1 MFNTKHSGKI
11 KNDKI
16 MRWRIELSTYDFDII
31 YRYGEE
37 NIPDDVLSRL
47 NCVTMN
53 LKKLQDLHYSLCHP
67 GVTRLA
73 HFVKQRNLPFSLD
86 QVRQVV
92 RSCTVCAEIKPQFF
106 KPESVHLIKATCPFK
121 RLSLDFKGPLPST
134 NQNRFLI
141 TIIDEYSR
149 FPFAFSC
156 RDTSAKSIISGLDQ
170 VFSMFGMPAYI
181 HSDRGSAFMSAE
193 FKRYLLDK
201 GIASSRTTSYNPA
214 GNGQVERLNQT
225 LWQAIK
231 LGLKTHKLPLQ
242 HWQELLS
249 DALHS
254 VRSLLCTATNQTPHE
269 RIFNF
274 QRRSTSGSSIPSWL
288 ATPGP
293 VLIKRH
299 VRSSKFDPLT
309 EEVHLIEANPQY
321 AHVRYPDE
329 KEDTVAL
336 KHLAPKPT
344 SNDEILETNR
354 VVEVDSENPANDAA
368 PANESF
374 TTEDVD
380 AEPIQNESLN
390 DPSCETKL
398 RRSQRVRKPPERY
411 DPANY

>member
-16 MRWRIELSTYDFDII
+16 MRWKIELSTNDFDII
-31 YRYGEE
+31 YRCGEE
-37 NIPDDVLSRL
+37 NISADALSRL

-53 LKKLQDLHYSLCHP
+53 LKKLQDLHDSLCHS

-73 HFVKQRNLPFSLD
+73 HFVKKRNLSFSLD

-106 KPESVHLIKATCPFK
+106 KRETVHLIKATCPFEG
-121 RLSLDFKGPLPST
+121 LIPDFKGPLPST

-141 TIIDEYSR
+141 TIINEYSR

-193 FKRYLLDK
+193 FKRYLFDK

-225 LWQAIK
+225 LWQTIK

-242 HWQELLS
+242 H
-249 DALHS
+249 
-254 VRSLLCTATNQTPHE
+254 
-269 RIFNF
+269 
-274 QRRSTSGSSIPSWL
+274 
-288 ATPGP
+288 
-293 VLIKRH
+293 
-299 VRSSKFDPLT
+299 
-309 EEVHLIEANPQY
+309 
-321 AHVRYPDE
+321 
-329 KEDTVAL
+329 
-336 KHLAPKPT
+336 
-344 SNDEILETNR
+344 
-354 VVEVDSENPANDAA
+354 
-368 PANESF
+368 
-374 TTEDVD
+374 
-380 AEPIQNESLN
+380 
-390 DPSCETKL
+390 
-398 RRSQRVRKPPERY
+398 
-411 DPANY
+411 